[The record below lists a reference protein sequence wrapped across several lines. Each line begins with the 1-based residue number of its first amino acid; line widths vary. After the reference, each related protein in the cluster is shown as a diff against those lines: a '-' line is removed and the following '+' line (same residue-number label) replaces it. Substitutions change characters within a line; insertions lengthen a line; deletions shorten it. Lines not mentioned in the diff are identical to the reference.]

1 MKSSTKLEC
10 ELKLN
15 EYIKKISEAKE
26 MESRLI
32 VVQKKKA
39 EMSSLDPS
47 NKEETDSMSVSE
59 TSKRSSKSSRSKR
72 TEKAKSVK
80 KAKPGSRNE
89 EIYLV
94 QGLNLMRESVEELSS
109 FVSRQI
115 GRAVYAFRNVWS
127 AFIFRRIKD

>member
-1 MKSSTKLEC
+1 MKSSAKLEC

-26 MESRLI
+26 MDGRLI

-39 EMSSLDPS
+39 EMSILDSS
-47 NKEETDSMSVSE
+47 NKEETESMSVSE

-89 EIYLV
+89 EMYLV
-94 QGLNLMRESVEELSS
+94 QGLNLMRESMEELSIS
-109 FVSRQI
+109 VSRQTR
-115 GRAVYAFRNVWS
+115 RAVYAFRDVWS
-127 AFIFRRIKD
+127 AFISRRIKR

>member
-15 EYIKKISEAKE
+15 EYIKKIAEVRE
-26 MESRLI
+26 MESRL
-32 VVQKKKA
+32 VAVQKKKA
-39 EMSSLDPS
+39 EMGVLDPS
-47 NKEETDSMSVSE
+47 NKEETETMSVSE

-89 EIYLV
+89 ELYLV
-94 QGLNLMRESVEELSS
+94 QGLNILREGQEELST
-109 FVSRQI
+109 
-115 GRAVYAFRNVWS
+115 
-127 AFIFRRIKD
+127 